1 MHLGMEEET
10 RDETTLILIRRQ
22 FRHAGTKKLTA
33 GRQAAGELT
42 LPVCSASF
50 SPLRFERIRRE

>member
-22 FRHAGTKKLTA
+22 SRHAGTKKLTA

-42 LPVCSASF
+42 LPVSGQLLSAA
-50 SPLRFERIRRE
+50 I